1 MTTLSGKTAL
11 VTGGTRGIGN
21 AIARRLLQMGA
32 DVIITGRDQAGAD
45 KAAAALAE
53 AGGNCRGVAMDV
65 SDFAQV
71 ESVMKALGKET
82 GGIDILVNNA
92 GITRDDVLMR
102 LKEDDWDT
110 VINANLK
117 GGFACAK
124 AVIRGMMKKR
134 WGRVINIGSIVGSMG
149 NIGQANYVAAKAGM
163 EGLTKTL
170 AREYATRGIT
180 ANVVAPGFIETDM
193 TRTLDEPVR
202 DGLMQQIPMGRFGSP
217 EDVAAAVGFL
227 ASDEASY
234 VTGQVL
240 HVNGGMLM

>member
-1 MTTLSGKTAL
+1 MTQLAGKTAL

-21 AIARRLLQMGA
+21 AIARRLLSMGA

-45 KAAAALAE
+45 KAAAELAK
-53 AGGNCRGVAMDV
+53 AGGNCRGAAMDV

-92 GITRDDVLMR
+92 GITRDDILMR
-102 LKEDDWDT
+102 LKEDDWD
-110 VINANLK
+110 VVLNANLK
-117 GGFACAK
+117 GTFACSK

-134 WGRVINIGSIVGSMG
+134 WGRIINISSIVGSMG

-163 EGLTKTL
+163 EGFTKTL

-180 ANVVAPGFIETDM
+180 ANAVAPGFIDTDM
-193 TRTLDEPVR
+193 TRAMEDSARETL
-202 DGLMQQIPMGRFGSP
+202 MAQIPAGRFGSA
-217 EDVAAAVGFL
+217 EEVAGAVAFL
-227 ASDEASY
+227 AGDDGAY
-234 VTGQVL
+234 VTGQVI